1 MYNCIKIIIQ
11 KEGDLMPWNFN
22 STTPIYI
29 QIIEHIKMSVAVGDY
44 RAGDKLL
51 SVRELAAEAEVNPN
65 TMQKALSELERE
77 GLLYTQRTSGRFITE
92 DTEVIASL
100 REQLA
105 AEHLDA
111 FLKKMNRLGYTP
123 DEAVGLLG
131 RYISETSSERGG
143 K

>member
-1 MYNCIKIIIQ
+1 
-11 KEGDLMPWNFN
+11 MPWNFN
-22 STTPIYI
+22 TTTPIYI

-44 RAGDKLL
+44 KAGDKLL

-92 DTEVIASL
+92 DTETISNL

-123 DEAVGLLG
+123 DEAVKLL
-131 RYISETSSERGG
+131 IKHIDQGG
-143 K
+143 SL

>member
-1 MYNCIKIIIQ
+1 
-11 KEGDLMPWNFN
+11 MPWNFN

-44 RAGDKLL
+44 KAGDKLL

-92 DTEVIASL
+92 DTETIANL

-105 AEHLDA
+105 KEHLDA
-111 FLKKMNRLGYTP
+111 FLKNMNRLGYP
-123 DEAVGLLG
+123 PEEAVELLG
-131 RYISETSSERGG
+131 KYIAERG
-143 K
+143 